1 MLSFI
6 TTLNASKAKPG
17 AKNRGR
23 GVKKSEIFMPLGATL
38 TDIVDPKIKS
48 NSQWSHLILTQSLP
62 LTMLVIQFFHLLPSL
77 NRTRYCMEGVRPV
90 GHCGSVQVS
99 LEILSGRYSHW
110 NGKTLSDEFPLCLCR
125 QYAANTVSQSLCW
138 RWLFNYRARLRGKG
152 AWQKPWHKPF
162 IVRLHQGPNAKPA
175 WTVHLKEKLITHG
188 FRHTITDYDWLVAPH
203 WIQG

>member
-23 GVKKSEIFMPLGATL
+23 GAKKSEMPLEATL
-38 TDIVDPKIKS
+38 TDIVASEIKS
-48 NSQWSHLILTQSLP
+48 NSQWSHLILTQSLA
-62 LTMLVIQFFHLLPSL
+62 LTMLVIQFVHLPPSQ
-77 NRTRYCMEGVRPV
+77 NRTGYCMEGGRPV
-90 GHCGSVQVS
+90 GHCGSAQVS
-99 LEILSGRYSHW
+99 LEILSGSCSRW
-110 NGKTLSDEFPLCLCR
+110 VGKTLSDRFPLGLRR
-125 QYAANTVSQSLCW
+125 QYAANTVSRSLCW
-138 RWLFNYRARLRGKG
+138 RWLFNYWARLRGKD

-162 IVRLHQGPNAKPA
+162 IVRLHHGPNAKPA

-188 FRHTITDYDWLVAPH
+188 FRHTITDYDWLVAPR